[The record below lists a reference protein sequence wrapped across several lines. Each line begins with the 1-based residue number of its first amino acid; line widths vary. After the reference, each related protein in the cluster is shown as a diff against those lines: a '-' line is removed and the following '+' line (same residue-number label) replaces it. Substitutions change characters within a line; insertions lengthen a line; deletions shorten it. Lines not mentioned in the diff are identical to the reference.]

1 MVCHESLEEYYKANF
16 NLQKKHGYC
25 LSELESMLPWEREV
39 YVNMLITYLK
49 EEKMRLEQQ

>member
-16 NLQKKHGYC
+16 NLQKKHGYS